1 MNARECTLRPIPV
14 VEVPSL
20 EQVQSDAK
28 QEQCLF
34 EEQHKLEDE
43 VCSLSCSI
51 KEEGCNVKSLI
62 DENAHIEELASLGAL
77 KIEKEELNKDL
88 RTSLIFQ
95 QG

>member
-34 EEQHKLEDE
+34 EEQHKLENQ
-43 VCSLSCSI
+43 VCSLLCSI
-51 KEEGCNVKSLI
+51 KKRRL
-62 DENAHIEELASLGAL
+62 
-77 KIEKEELNKDL
+77 
-88 RTSLIFQ
+88 
-95 QG
+95 